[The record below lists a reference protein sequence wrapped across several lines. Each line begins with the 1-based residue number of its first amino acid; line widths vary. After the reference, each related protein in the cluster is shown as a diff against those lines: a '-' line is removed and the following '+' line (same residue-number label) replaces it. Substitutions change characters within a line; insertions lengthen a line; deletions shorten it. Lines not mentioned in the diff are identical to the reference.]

1 MSRKNLSVKIK
12 IPKLIR
18 EKLNNKKINKI
29 YKKFEKSLD
38 LKDNFIVAVSGGA
51 DSLALAFFSKV
62 YSFKKGINPKYY
74 IVDHKLRSDSSVEAK
89 KVRKVLKKFS
99 IKAEILTWYG
109 TKPKKNIQSLARKKR
124 YQLLFDKCK
133 KFKIVNL
140 LLGHH
145 QNDLIENFF
154 IRILRG
160 SGLKGL
166 TSLDKKTSID
176 NINLLRPL
184 LEMKKEDL
192 MFVTKSVFGF
202 FVSDP
207 SNNDDKFQRIRV
219 RKLIKVLK
227 FNGLDNKKFNKTIT
241 NLKYSNFVINS
252 DVMENLKNNTFFSNN
267 KNKMIINNEFF
278 NQPYEIVFRSF
289 SNCLKIV
296 GKRYYNV
303 RGKKLDN
310 IILKIR
316 NNSNFKATLGGCII
330 KKVNQTIIV
339 SKEH

>member
-1 MSRKNLSVKIK
+1 
-12 IPKLIR
+12 
-18 EKLNNKKINKI
+18 
-29 YKKFEKSLD
+29 
-38 LKDNFIVAVSGGA
+38 
-51 DSLALAFFSKV
+51 
-62 YSFKKGINPKYY
+62 
-74 IVDHKLRSDSSVEAK
+74 
-89 KVRKVLKKFS
+89 
-99 IKAEILTWYG
+99 
-109 TKPKKNIQSLARKKR
+109 
-124 YQLLFDKCK
+124 
-133 KFKIVNL
+133 
-140 LLGHH
+140 
-145 QNDLIENFF
+145 
-154 IRILRG
+154 
-160 SGLKGL
+160 
-166 TSLDKKTSID
+166 
-176 NINLLRPL
+176 
-184 LEMKKEDL
+184 MKKEDL

-219 RKLIKVLK
+219 RKLIKILK

-252 DVMENLKNNTFFSNN
+252 DVMENLKNNTFFSYN

-278 NQPYEIVFRSF
+278 NEPYEIVFRSF

-316 NNSNFKATLGGCII
+316 NNSDFKTTLGGCII

>member
-1 MSRKNLSVKIK
+1 MPI
-12 IPKLIR
+12 
-18 EKLNNKKINKI
+18 E
-29 YKKFEKSLD
+29 
-38 LKDNFIVAVSGGA
+38 
-51 DSLALAFFSKV
+51 
-62 YSFKKGINPKYY
+62 
-74 IVDHKLRSDSSVEAK
+74 
-89 KVRKVLKKFS
+89 KVRKVLRKFS
-99 IKAEILTWYG
+99 IKAEILTWHG

-166 TSLDKKTSID
+166 TSFSKKTSID

-219 RKLIKVLK
+219 RKLIKILK
-227 FNGLDNKKFNKTIT
+227 FHV
-241 NLKYSNFVINS
+241 NFA
-252 DVMENLKNNTFFSNN
+252 ENL
-267 KNKMIINNEFF
+267 IN
-278 NQPYEIVFRSF
+278 
-289 SNCLKIV
+289 
-296 GKRYYNV
+296 
-303 RGKKLDN
+303 
-310 IILKIR
+310 
-316 NNSNFKATLGGCII
+316 
-330 KKVNQTIIV
+330 
-339 SKEH
+339 